1 MGSKDVSRRALM
13 RRGSAAAL
21 GVIASG
27 VISQG
32 CMSEQVA
39 QPSPGRATVG
49 SEILS
54 HNPRMGYRQLGKTG
68 LTMSEIVLDGHFN
81 DARGLPFR
89 DRLTADDV
97 PSEVLENRAEVV
109 ARCIEHGVNYLDI
122 TSGAE
127 ALAYKVALK
136 RHREQIYVAADD
148 SAYCMRHGRHRNVD
162 SQIRNIESCLNK
174 LGTDHLDVWR
184 PQFKYMDGHRDV
196 EMEMCIGVFEKARRQ
211 GKARYLGMA
220 THDRSWIRYIVE
232 RFPQYG
238 VVYTPYT
245 VSSEVRPS
253 DLESIDPGQLYEPS
267 DRGRRLK
274 DTGRELFEKTA
285 AEGVGVI
292 ATNPFGGE
300 LMPGGRGQ
308 GGVISEEDLEVAR
321 LTLAYILNNPDI
333 SAVAVGM
340 ALPSHV
346 DSHVRASCE
355 RRAGA

>member
-1 MGSKDVSRRALM
+1 MGSKDVSRRTLM
-13 RRGSAAAL
+13 RRGSAAAV
-21 GVIASG
+21 GAIASG

-32 CMSEQVA
+32 CISEEVA
-39 QPSPGRATVG
+39 PSSSGRAAVG

-54 HNPRMGYRQLGKTG
+54 HNPRMAYRRLGKTG
-68 LTMSEIVLDGHFN
+68 LTVSEIVLDGHFN

-89 DRLTADDV
+89 ERLTADEV
-97 PSEVLENRAEVV
+97 PPEVLKNRADVV
-109 ARCIEHGVNYLDI
+109 SRCIEHGINYLDI

-127 ALAYKVALK
+127 ALAYKTALK
-136 RHREQIYVAADD
+136 QHREQIYVAADD
-148 SAYCMRHGRHRNVD
+148 SAYCMRHTRHRNVD

-174 LGTDHLDVWR
+174 LGTDYLDVWR

-220 THDRSWIRYIVE
+220 THDRPWIRYIVE
-232 RFPQYG
+232 RFPQYAI
-238 VVYTPYT
+238 VYTPYT
-245 VSSEVRPS
+245 MSSEVRSS
-253 DLESIDPGQLYEPS
+253 DRKSIDPEQLYEPS

-274 DTGRELFEKTA
+274 NIGRELFEKTA
-285 AEGVGVI
+285 AQGVGVI
-292 ATNPFGGE
+292 TTNPFGGKLRPE
-300 LMPGGRGQ
+300 GRGQ
-308 GGVISEEDLEVAR
+308 GGVIPEEDLEAAP
-321 LTLAYILNNPDI
+321 LTLAYILNTPDI

-346 DSHVRASCE
+346 DSHIRALSE